1 MIVQYF
7 DDEYDDD
14 GDYDDD
20 FDIRNA
26 FLKFIWD

>member
-1 MIVQYF
+1 MIAQYF

-26 FLKFIWD
+26 AGDFS